1 MVTTSFHELFCF
13 YFNIY
18 DPERLTDKDCHI
30 FSMDKIYNIF
40 TRYSEMP
47 LSYFWQKKKKK
58 KAKEKK
64 IPNYKSLM
72 HFELKLHKI
81 NVKITYGK

>member
-13 YFNIY
+13 HINIY
-18 DPERLTDKDCHI
+18 DPERLIHKDCHI
-30 FSMDKIYNIF
+30 FNMERIYNIF

-58 KAKEKK
+58 K
-64 IPNYKSLM
+64 NYSLM
-72 HFELKLHKI
+72 HFELKLYKI

>member
-13 YFNIY
+13 HINIY
-18 DPERLTDKDCHI
+18 DPERLIHKDCHI
-30 FSMDKIYNIF
+30 FNMERIYNIF

-58 KAKEKK
+58 
-64 IPNYKSLM
+64 NYSLM
-72 HFELKLHKI
+72 HFELKLYKI